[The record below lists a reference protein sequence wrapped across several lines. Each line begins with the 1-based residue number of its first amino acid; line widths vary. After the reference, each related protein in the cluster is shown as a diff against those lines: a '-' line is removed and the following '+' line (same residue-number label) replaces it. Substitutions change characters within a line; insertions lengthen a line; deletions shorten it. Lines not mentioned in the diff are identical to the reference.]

1 MPGEH
6 GVHVAGTVLG
16 SGLVDPDG
24 AGMAS
29 RVEAYTYN
37 FNTQRNGLSGPE
49 EMQLARKHF
58 GISITQNSYG
68 LQLSRSCAFI
78 KQIGYLWSDRAL
90 DLLSNWYPTLTHIFA
105 AGNDQAGCIAETYSI
120 WGAPGY
126 GTTTQRSKNTVV
138 VGAVTDE
145 GKMASFSSWGPT
157 DDGRLSPTVC
167 AKGVDVW
174 STKPSNEYQSLE
186 GTSMACPTVSGHASL
201 LQERYAQLFAGRYM
215 RSDLL
220 RALLAN
226 TATDAGRPGPD
237 FQFGYGIMNAEKAV
251 RALEQGYYRFDSVEL
266 KKNNEFKIAVPAGC
280 KGLRVMIAWN
290 DPAYGAQSQW
300 GSKVLVNDLD
310 LILQGAGKSYQPWVC
325 NPTKGHVA
333 DNASRGVDT
342 LNNIEQVTLSADEL
356 VGVGEVAVTVRG
368 TIIANGVQG
377 YTLTWWFDEDVLRL
391 VAPANGQ
398 LATPESDV
406 LLVVENAHPPYQ
418 VELSY
423 DGGKTYT
430 SMGTVTRALE
440 EVNLK
445 IPADAPLTQ
454 QAVVRVVDA
463 DRRLACSP
471 HPFIIA
477 AQPQGLKLTQSDC
490 GVEGWH
496 LQWKKVDAAVKGYAV
511 LMADAATEEWKEIGR
526 TANADGTEFDIPRA
540 PRGADSRGILLRGRP
555 QRPLGKWARC
565 LHGEQCGRGY
575 ADGHIGE
582 RG

>member
-1 MPGEH
+1 MCGFQRRGEN
-6 GVHVAGTVLG
+6 AGRWG
-16 SGLVDPDG
+16 HDGWSGG
-24 AGMAS
+24 ERNS
-29 RVEAYTYN
+29 
-37 FNTQRNGLSGPE
+37 QRNGLSGPE
-49 EMQLARKHF
+49 GMQLARKHF

-356 VGVGEVAVTVRG
+356 MGVGEVAVTVRG

-377 YTLTWWFDEDVLRL
+377 YTLTWWFDEGVLLQTIDNDGHGLYQRVEVPSGEHSFTL
-391 VAPANGQ
+391 DEKIPLGA
-398 LATPESDV
+398 ATPWLIEASI
-406 LLVVENAHPPYQ
+406 E
-418 VELSY
+418 
-423 DGGKTYT
+423 G
-430 SMGTVTRALE
+430 M
-440 EVNLK
+440 
-445 IPADAPLTQ
+445 IPMP
-454 QAVVRVVDA
+454 
-463 DRRLACSP
+463 
-471 HPFIIA
+471 
-477 AQPQGLKLTQSDC
+477 
-490 GVEGWH
+490 
-496 LQWKKVDAAVKGYAV
+496 
-511 LMADAATEEWKEIGR
+511 R
-526 TANADGTEFDIPRA
+526 TI
-540 PRGADSRGILLRGRP
+540 S
-555 QRPLGKWARC
+555 
-565 LHGEQCGRGY
+565 
-575 ADGHIGE
+575 
-582 RG
+582 